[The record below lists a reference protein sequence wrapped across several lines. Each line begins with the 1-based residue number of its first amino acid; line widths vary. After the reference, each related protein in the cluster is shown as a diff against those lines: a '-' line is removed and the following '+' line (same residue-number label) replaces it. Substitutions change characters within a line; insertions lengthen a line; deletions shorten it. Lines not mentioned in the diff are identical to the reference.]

1 MTIALN
7 QPSVDQTKGKKQFK
21 EALANPSLI
30 LLKKKASTVKKNT
43 NYNANIHWKTAGQTI
58 STKIYVTP
66 GCFSLL
72 KKPNGE

>member
-30 LLKKKASTVKKNT
+30 LLKKRLVLSR
-43 NYNANIHWKTAGQTI
+43 KTQTI
-58 STKIYVTP
+58 MLTFTEKLQDRQLVQKYM
-66 GCFSLL
+66 
-72 KKPNGE
+72 